1 MLTND
6 LQVLMD
12 DPSLTMTLG
21 TIPHHKLWCV
31 RVADKQGRT
40 VGMASSEDPR
50 DAMELA
56 CLQAKN
62 DPHRIRERR
71 EQAMARQK

>member
-1 MLTND
+1 MDINDIQILMEDPGLT
-6 LQVLMD
+6 
-12 DPSLTMTLG
+12 LTLS

-40 VGMASSEDPR
+40 TGFANSENPK
-50 DAMELA
+50 DAIEVA

-62 DPHRIRERR
+62 HLKTYNQESG
-71 EQAMARQK
+71 